1 MTVRAGTVRSKDA
14 APLVS
19 VVMPFKDAV
28 EHLAEAVGSVLGQ
41 TYEHYE
47 LLLVDDGGTD
57 GSREIAATLAAAAPS
72 RVRVLAHPGRVN
84 RGTGP
89 SRALGITSARGALTA
104 FLDADDR
111 WDAGHLEHEVRL
123 LQTSPDAAL
132 VCGRTWYW
140 RSWADP
146 PAVDTLSPLAFAPGV
161 VVPPPRLLAAVLRQ
175 GALTTATCSLLAPTE
190 ALRAAVDPLAGFPRM
205 YEDQVLNSVLLLHLP
220 AVMSGATSAWYRQHE
235 RSATAAAIRDGS
247 FTRAAVDESRLRFLR
262 WLDERPELDR
272 ATADPELRDLLDA
285 ALQEQEPP
293 RPRTTGRTVTAL
305 ARRLAAPPVTSAA
318 KGLLR
323 RPGLVRLRIGSL
335 SVVEPVSRQSGS
347 ERGLPVD
354 RYYVE
359 DFLAKWAE
367 DVRGRVLEDGEPAYS
382 QRFGGSRVTRADVL
396 DVHEGAE
403 GTDLAH
409 GTGLPDA
416 AFDCLLLTQ
425 TLHLVFD
432 VHAAA
437 RTMHRIL
444 RPGGSV
450 LVTVP
455 GISPVSAEPWA
466 ETWHWSFTR
475 HSARRLF
482 EGVFGAHNVQVE
494 QYGNAVSALGRLQG
508 LAAHELAPRVLD
520 TRDEQFPVTVA
531 VRAVRP
537 ASEL

>member
-1 MTVRAGTVRSKDA
+1 
-14 APLVS
+14 
-19 VVMPFKDAV
+19 
-28 EHLAEAVGSVLGQ
+28 
-41 TYEHYE
+41 
-47 LLLVDDGGTD
+47 
-57 GSREIAATLAAAAPS
+57 
-72 RVRVLAHPGRVN
+72 
-84 RGTGP
+84 
-89 SRALGITSARGALTA
+89 
-104 FLDADDR
+104 
-111 WDAGHLEHEVRL
+111 
-123 LQTSPDAAL
+123 
-132 VCGRTWYW
+132 
-140 RSWADP
+140 
-146 PAVDTLSPLAFAPGV
+146 
-161 VVPPPRLLAAVLRQ
+161 
-175 GALTTATCSLLAPTE
+175 
-190 ALRAAVDPLAGFPRM
+190 M

-235 RSATAAAIRDGS
+235 RSSTAAAIRDGS
-247 FTRAAVDESRLRFLR
+247 FSRVAVDESRLRFLR

-285 ALQEQEPP
+285 ALQQQREPP

-305 ARRLAAPPVTSAA
+305 ARRLATPPVRAAA
-318 KGLLR
+318 KDLLR

-347 ERGLPVD
+347 DRGLPVD

-367 DVRGRVLEDGEPAYS
+367 DVRGRVLEDGDPGYT

-403 GTDLAH
+403 GTDLAD
-409 GTGLPDA
+409 GAGLPDA
-416 AFDCLLLTQ
+416 AFDGLLLTQ

-444 RPGGSV
+444 RPGGV
-450 LVTVP
+450 LLLTVP
-455 GISPVSAEPWA
+455 GISPVSADPSA
-466 ETWHWSFTR
+466 GTRHWSFTR